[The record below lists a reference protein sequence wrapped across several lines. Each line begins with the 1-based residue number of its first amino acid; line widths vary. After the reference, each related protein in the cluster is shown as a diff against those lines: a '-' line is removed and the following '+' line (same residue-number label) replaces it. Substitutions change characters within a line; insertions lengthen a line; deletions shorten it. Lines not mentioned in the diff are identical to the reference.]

1 MTKVLTLLLLR
12 HAKSDWNSGAGNDHD
27 RPLSRR
33 GREAASAMGRF
44 MKHSRLIPDLCLTST
59 AARAAETLARAARA
73 GGWEQVPVEPARMLY
88 GAGPAE
94 VVGVLAS
101 LPEGAE
107 RVLLVGHEPGWSE
120 TVSVLTGGS
129 SIRMATGTLARI
141 DFEAERWSDCR
152 PGTGVLTGLF
162 PPRLMT
168 PVLGEGV

>member
-1 MTKVLTLLLLR
+1 
-12 HAKSDWNSGAGNDHD
+12 
-27 RPLSRR
+27 
-33 GREAASAMGRF
+33 MGRF
-44 MKHSRLIPDLCLTST
+44 MKNSLLVPDLCLTST
-59 AARAAETLARAARA
+59 AARAADTLDRAARS
-73 GGWEQVPVEPARMLY
+73 GGWEHVPVESASILY

-94 VVGVLAS
+94 VFGVLAS
-101 LPEGAE
+101 LPEGVE

-129 SIRMATGTLARI
+129 SVRMATGTLASI

-168 PVLGEGV
+168 PVLGQGG